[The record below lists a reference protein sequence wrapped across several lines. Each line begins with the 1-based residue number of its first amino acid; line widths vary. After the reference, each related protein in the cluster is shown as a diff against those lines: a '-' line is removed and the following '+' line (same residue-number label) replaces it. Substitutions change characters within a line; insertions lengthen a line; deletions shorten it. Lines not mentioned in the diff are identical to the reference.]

1 MIMAQ
6 YIDKDALVAEIEKR
20 QKEEVFYD
28 EDGSFASWSD
38 QNHYSTLE
46 SINNFINTLEVKDS
60 CEQCIQYS
68 SIEDGIKAHAEVYSF
83 NIDSE
88 LFYQLTKEQQVLW
101 KKEIEQ
107 AYIRGGNAG
116 VKLAR
121 DIRYEEI

>member
-1 MIMAQ
+1 MAQ
-6 YIDKDALVAEIEKR
+6 YIDKDTLVAEIEKR

-46 SINNFINTLEVKDS
+46 SINNFINTLEVKDPY
-60 CEQCIQYS
+60 EQCIQYS
-68 SIEDGIKAHAEVYSF
+68 SIEDGIKAQSEVYSF

-101 KKEIEQ
+101 RKEIEQ
-107 AYIRGGNAG
+107 AYIWGGNAG
-116 VKLAR
+116 VELAR